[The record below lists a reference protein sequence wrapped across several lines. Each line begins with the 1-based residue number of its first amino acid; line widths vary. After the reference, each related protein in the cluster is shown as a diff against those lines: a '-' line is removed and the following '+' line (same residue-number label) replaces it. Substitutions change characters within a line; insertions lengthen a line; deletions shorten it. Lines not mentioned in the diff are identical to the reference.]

1 MQTADISVKRKTGA
15 CVRSTERKAPEAGR
29 IRCRSPAAEIG
40 RPMMYEELVSHL
52 RECSKID
59 TVENTYKE
67 AADAIERLKCFNAL
81 WQEAAKIAHE
91 REPKWIPVTKRLPKE
106 RLNPNTKD
114 FEYVLCAT
122 IWGDVRPFKFGSM
135 IGFEEPH
142 FWHGSGSMDE
152 YVTHWM
158 PLPEPPKEET

>member
-1 MQTADISVKRKTGA
+1 MCEKLVKSLRQCAEASCAGCKNDSVELMG
-15 CVRSTERKAPEAGR
+15 
-29 IRCRSPAAEIG
+29 CRGKLI
-40 RPMMYEELVSHL
+40 
-52 RECSKID
+52 I
-59 TVENTYKE
+59 E
-67 AADAIERLKCFNAL
+67 AADAIENLDYIAQNYAETVHELKEENR
-81 WQEAAKIAHE
+81 WVS
-91 REPKWIPVTKRLPKE
+91 VTERLPEE

-158 PLPEPPKEET
+158 PLPEPPKEAP

>member
-1 MQTADISVKRKTGA
+1 
-15 CVRSTERKAPEAGR
+15 
-29 IRCRSPAAEIG
+29 
-40 RPMMYEELVSHL
+40 MYEELVKRL
-52 RECSKID
+52 IKCEQFKCNECDHEQIMGCRTKLTI
-59 TVENTYKE
+59 E
-67 AADAIERLKCFNAL
+67 AVDAIENLDYIAQTYAETVHELKEMN
-81 WQEAAKIAHE
+81 
-91 REPKWIPVTKRLPKE
+91 RWIPCSERLPEE

-122 IWGDVRPFKFGSM
+122 IWGDVRPFKFGST

-158 PLPEPPKEET
+158 QLPEPPKEEH